1 MKRQPNEREILAL
14 REIFLRAETEI
25 INEVASLRQRG
36 LADYHKVAALQR
48 VQDILKAMQE
58 ESWEYVPQM
67 IEKMFYVRVPEARKL
82 ATTAR
87 QALIGYQNA
96 MKLSST
102 QMDAVQL
109 LTLNLME
116 EIKEASETAYKE
128 MERAL
133 IGRVESDVFRY
144 SALRQTRLAEAKGEG
159 MAKAFRK
166 MVAELQREGVTG
178 FVDRAGRKWNLHSY
192 CNMACRTTSA
202 QADTAAVLTADPE
215 HDLYKV
221 LPNGTTCKICAAAQG
236 RVYSKSGTNPNFPPL
251 SSIFGKV
258 DPLGADDLSNTYWNI
273 HPNCLHS
280 IVPWTP
286 IDEEEEK
293 EASDF
298 SSLTKRPLDVDYRT
312 QKQIER
318 YRTKERSRRRY
329 LNDYKQFEKYRLIIP
344 EQMPKTFDTFLKHKY
359 ADGGKPDKKFTEWQA
374 KVKEEDKYSKVR
386 HHKDGTIVV
395 TDVWEEHR
403 SIPTIYK
410 QNAVVETRFPE
421 KQVDRIYYD
430 GDGKMFLQVHSGDHH
445 FPKQH
450 KFGKHGEHQH
460 YVTWDNGKMK
470 VNKGVELTERFRKE
484 NADILDVEG
493 KE

>member
-1 MKRQPNEREILAL
+1 MRRQPNEREILAL

-36 LADYHKVAALQR
+36 LADYHKVAALKR

-58 ESWEYVPQM
+58 ESWEYVPKM
-67 IEKMFYVRVPEARKL
+67 IEKMFYARVPEARQL

-87 QALIGYQNA
+87 QALMGYQNA
-96 MKLSST
+96 MKLSSA

-128 MERAL
+128 MESVL
-133 IGRVESDVFRY
+133 IGRVERDVFRY
-144 SALRQTRLAEAKGEG
+144 SALRQTQIAGAKGEG
-159 MAKAFRK
+159 FAKAFRK
-166 MVAELQREGVTG
+166 MVAELQRDGVTG

-318 YRTKERSRRRY
+318 YRTKERSRWRY

-374 KVKEEDKYSKVR
+374 KVKE
-386 HHKDGTIVV
+386 
-395 TDVWEEHR
+395 
-403 SIPTIYK
+403 
-410 QNAVVETRFPE
+410 
-421 KQVDRIYYD
+421 
-430 GDGKMFLQVHSGDHH
+430 
-445 FPKQH
+445 
-450 KFGKHGEHQH
+450 
-460 YVTWDNGKMK
+460 
-470 VNKGVELTERFRKE
+470 
-484 NADILDVEG
+484 
-493 KE
+493 

>member
-1 MKRQPNEREILAL
+1 MKRQPNERELKAL
-14 REIFLRAETEI
+14 RELFLRAETEI
-25 INEVASLRQRG
+25 INEIASLRQRG

-48 VQDILKAMQE
+48 VQEILKAMQE

-67 IEKMFYVRVPEARKL
+67 IEKMFYARVPEARKL

-87 QALIGYQNA
+87 QALMGYQNA
-96 MKLSST
+96 LKLSST

-144 SALRQTRLAEAKGEG
+144 SALRQTQLAEAKGEG

-166 MVAELQREGVTG
+166 MVAELQRDGVTG
-178 FVDRAGRKWNLHSY
+178 FMDKAGRKWNLHSY

-215 HDLYKV
+215 QDLYKV
-221 LPNGTTCKICAAAQG
+221 LPNGTTCKLCAAAQG

-251 SSIFGKV
+251 SAILGKV

-286 IDEEEEK
+286 IDEEEEQ

-312 QKQIER
+312 QKQIEQ
-318 YRTKERSRRRY
+318 YRAKERSRRRY
-329 LNDYKQFEKYRLIIP
+329 LNDYKQFEKYRLTMP

-359 ADGGKPDKKFTEWQA
+359 ADGGKPDEKFKEWREKYVFA
-374 KVKEEDKYSKVR
+374 EKEEHFQILVGVETANGIKISKISKHVVERAINRNFTVDGVR
-386 HHKDGTIVV
+386 DALENPVKIGEERIDDGGSSQRFTGKNAAVVINPKTGTII
-395 TDVWEEHR
+395 TGW
-403 SIPTIYK
+403 K
-410 QNAVVETRFPE
+410 
-421 KQVDRIYYD
+421 K
-430 GDGKMFLQVHSGDHH
+430 
-445 FPKQH
+445 
-450 KFGKHGEHQH
+450 
-460 YVTWDNGKMK
+460 
-470 VNKGVELTERFRKE
+470 
-484 NADILDVEG
+484 
-493 KE
+493 